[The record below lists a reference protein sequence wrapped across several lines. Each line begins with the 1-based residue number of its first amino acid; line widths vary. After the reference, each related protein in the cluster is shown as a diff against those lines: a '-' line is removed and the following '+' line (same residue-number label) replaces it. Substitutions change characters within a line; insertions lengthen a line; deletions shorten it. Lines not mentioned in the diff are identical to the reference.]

1 MIRNS
6 VQVLVIG
13 GGPAGSTSAALL
25 AREGFSVTL
34 LERDRFPRYHI
45 GESLLPSCLP
55 VLDLLGARDKI
66 EAHGFQRKE
75 GTFFAWGD
83 ENWELKFSELFG
95 TEYSWQVR
103 RADFDHLLLEHA
115 RSQGVEV
122 HEGVA
127 VRQVDFDGERAVS
140 ASWERTGTGQ
150 ANGEA
155 ARGVITFDT
164 VIDASG
170 RAGLL
175 ATKHHHS
182 RRHHDVFK
190 NVALW
195 GYWRNTKPFEYG
207 PPGAIG
213 VCSIPHGW
221 LWQIPLHDG
230 TVSVGAVITKEHL
243 RQQQAQQAD
252 LAEIYHGKI
261 AESALITDLVAGAE
275 LSTEV
280 RAETDYSY
288 VTETFAGPGYL
299 LAGDSACFL
308 DPLLSTGVHLAM
320 YSALLSAAT
329 ISAVQR
335 DGVPEQDALR
345 FYEKAYRTA
354 YERLLVLVSVFYQA
368 YRGRDEHFYNA
379 QRLTHGE
386 ARNLKLHEAFLH
398 IITGVED
405 LADATDQDRAL
416 ALVAD
421 DLNQPTSGT
430 RNPLANNHAKVMQ
443 RPDTP
448 DRSLAGLYLSTEPK
462 LTLRPRHAHSTQSHA
477 EGETVTPAPAESL
490 HQAP

>member
-1 MIRNS
+1 MVRTS

-13 GGPAGSTSAALL
+13 GGPAGSSAATLL

-34 LERDRFPRYHI
+34 LEREHFPRYHI

-55 VLDLLGARDKI
+55 VLDLMGAREKI
-66 EAHGFQRKE
+66 EAFGFKKKE
-75 GTFFAWGD
+75 GTFFAWG
-83 ENWELKFSELFG
+83 EEHWELRFSELFG
-95 TEYSWQVR
+95 TGYSWQVR

-122 HEGVA
+122 HEGVS
-127 VRQVDFDGERAVS
+127 VRQVNFDGDRAVS
-140 ASWERTGTGQ
+140 AAWERPGGD
-150 ANGEA
+150 ES
-155 ARGVITFDT
+155 GVIAFDY

-175 ATKHHHS
+175 ATKHHKS

-195 GYWRNTKPFEYG
+195 GYWKNTKPFGFG

-213 VCSIPHGW
+213 VCSISHGW

-230 TVSVGAVITKEHL
+230 TVSVGAVMTKDHL
-243 RQQQAQQAD
+243 REQQEMQAD
-252 LAEIYHGKI
+252 LSEIYHAKI
-261 AESALITDLVAGAE
+261 AESEPISNLVAGAE

-280 RAETDYSY
+280 KAEADYSY
-288 VTETFAGPGYL
+288 VTETFAGPGHL
-299 LAGDSACFL
+299 IAGDAACFL

-329 ISAVQR
+329 IASILR
-335 DGVPEQDALR
+335 DGVAEKDALR
-345 FYEKAYRTA
+345 FYAKAYQTS

-368 YRGRDEHFYNA
+368 YRGRDDHFYNA

-386 ARNLKLHEAFLH
+386 AHHLELHEAFLH

-405 LADATDQDRAL
+405 LADATDKDRAL
-416 ALVAD
+416 DLVAGE
-421 DLNQPTSGT
+421 LIQPG
-430 RNPLANNHAKVMQ
+430 NPLANNHGKVMQ
-443 RPDTP
+443 RPDDPT
-448 DRSLAGLYLSTEPK
+448 RSLAGLYLDTEPK
-462 LTLRPRHAHSTQSHA
+462 LTLRQADSTEPSA
-477 EGETVTPAPAESL
+477 EGIPVP
-490 HQAP
+490 

>member
-1 MIRNS
+1 MIPES

-13 GGPAGSTSAALL
+13 GGPAGSTAAALL
-25 AREGFSVTL
+25 AREGFAVTL

-55 VLDLLGARDKI
+55 ILDLLGAREKV

-75 GTFFAWGD
+75 GTFFAWGE
-83 ENWELKFSELFG
+83 ENWELRFKELFG

-115 RSQGVEV
+115 RSLGVQV
-122 HEGVA
+122 HEGVS
-127 VRQVDFDGERAVS
+127 VRQVNFDRDRAVS
-140 ASWERTGTGQ
+140 ATWERTGRADGGT
-150 ANGEA
+150 EA
-155 ARGVITFDT
+155 GVIAFDY

-175 ATKHHHS
+175 ATKHHNS

-195 GYWRNTKPFEYG
+195 GYWKNTKPFGYG

-230 TVSVGAVITKEHL
+230 TVSVGAVMTKQHL
-243 RQQQAQQAD
+243 REQQAQQAD

-261 AESALITDLVAGAE
+261 ADSALITDLVAGAE

-280 RAETDYSY
+280 RAESDYSY
-288 VTETFAGPGYL
+288 VTETFGGPGHL
-299 LAGDSACFL
+299 IAGDAACFL

-329 ISAVQR
+329 ISAVLR
-335 DGVPEQDALR
+335 DGITEQDALN
-345 FYEKAYRTA
+345 FYEKAYRAA

-379 QRLTHGE
+379 QKLTHGE
-386 ARNLKLHEAFLH
+386 TGNLKLHEAFLH
-398 IITGVED
+398 IITGLED
-405 LADATDQDRAL
+405 LADATDQEHAL
-416 ALVAD
+416 DLVASELRPD
-421 DLNQPTSGT
+421 ANAD
-430 RNPLANNHAKVMQ
+430 NPMAEFHRVQGMQ
-443 RPDTP
+443 RPDSP
-448 DRSLAGLYLSTEPK
+448 GRSIAGLYLCTEPK
-462 LTLRPRHAHSTQSHA
+462 LTLRHAGSTEARA
-477 EGETVTPAPAESL
+477 EGLASSRR
-490 HQAP
+490 

>member
-1 MIRNS
+1 MVRTS

-13 GGPAGSTSAALL
+13 GGPAGSSAATLL

-34 LERDRFPRYHI
+34 LERDHFPRYHI

-55 VLDLLGARDKI
+55 ILTLMGAREKI
-66 EAHGFQRKE
+66 EAFGFQKKE
-75 GTFFAWGD
+75 GTFFAWGE
-83 ENWELKFSELFG
+83 ENWELRFKELFG

-127 VRQVDFDGERAVS
+127 VKQVNFDGDRAVS
-140 ASWERTGTGQ
+140 AAWERPSP
-150 ANGEA
+150 ADGEKA
-155 ARGVITFDT
+155 SGVIAFDY

-175 ATKHHHS
+175 ATKHHKS

-195 GYWRNTKPFEYG
+195 GYWKNTKPFGYG

-213 VCSIPHGW
+213 VCSTSHGW

-230 TVSVGAVITKEHL
+230 TVSVGAVMTKEHL
-243 RQQQAQQAD
+243 RQRREQGED
-252 LAEIYHGKI
+252 LAEIYHSKI
-261 AESALITDLVAGAE
+261 AESAPIVNLVSGAE

-280 RAETDYSY
+280 KAETDYSY
-288 VTETFAGPGYL
+288 VTETFAGPGHL
-299 LAGDSACFL
+299 LAGDAACFL

-329 ISAVQR
+329 ISSILR
-335 DGVPEQDALR
+335 DGVSEEDALR
-345 FYEKAYRTA
+345 FYSKAYQTA

-368 YRGRDEHFYNA
+368 YRGRDDHFYNA
-379 QRLTHGE
+379 QKLTHGE
-386 ARNLKLHEAFLH
+386 AHHLELHEAFLH

-405 LADATDQDRAL
+405 LNDATDKDRAL
-416 ALVAD
+416 DIVAGE
-421 DLNQPTSGT
+421 LTAPG
-430 RNPLANNHAKVMQ
+430 NPVINNHGKVMQ
-443 RPDTP
+443 RADDPT
-448 DRSLAGLYLSTEPK
+448 RAVAGLYVSTEPK
-462 LTLRPRHAHSTQSHA
+462 LTLRQADA
-477 EGETVTPAPAESL
+477 TVPVS
-490 HQAP
+490 